1 MEDSEEES
9 VVRIRDL
16 LRQAKEK
23 EREVKEILEKVI
35 EEVVNHPEIFRKY
48 RIDLCNFTICPIET
62 GGA

>member
-9 VVRIRDL
+9 VVRIRNL

-23 EREVKEILEKVI
+23 EREFKEILEKVI

-48 RIDLCNFTICPIET
+48 RLDLRNFTICPIEI